1 MLQCPENIKQI
12 TKEEKGK
19 RKGGIR
25 INYVSLDRSE
35 LVNNESI
42 SQVKYLLIEMQG
54 CLMNVDI
61 KSRRG
66 SQFLKKSINHSYSN
80 IIKMCAGGPAL
91 FLKRFAVLR
100 KEYINVELSDRTC
113 PHSINLKEMERHET
127 MMLHLKC

>member
-25 INYVSLDRSE
+25 INYVSLDQSE

-66 SQFLKKSINHSYSN
+66 SQFLKKASIKV
-80 IIKMCAGGPAL
+80 ILI
-91 FLKRFAVLR
+91 
-100 KEYINVELSDRTC
+100 
-113 PHSINLKEMERHET
+113 
-127 MMLHLKC
+127 